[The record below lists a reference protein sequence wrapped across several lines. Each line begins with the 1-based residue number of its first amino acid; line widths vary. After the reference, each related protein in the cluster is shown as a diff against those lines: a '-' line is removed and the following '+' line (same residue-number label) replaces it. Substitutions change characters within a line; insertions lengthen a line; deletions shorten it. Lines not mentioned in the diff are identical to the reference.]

1 MIHLYIYFFYIPF
14 HYRLL
19 QDIEY
24 SSLCYTGNL
33 CWLLEFHLNTWVEIS
48 GRPFFFF
55 FHFLVCTMR
64 NFCPLENLSYLVLRG
79 VLQTSMLKDGLEASW
94 RLGEAPLGE
103 APSLRLAGPGPRGG
117 PPGQPWART
126 LSLSLLLPFPASLC
140 LTGRASVFSCGCF
153 PGSQELTFFW
163 GGCDQGA
170 VFVCVTH
177 THTSPGRMGPCR
189 PRLGDTS
196 RSWGRYQS
204 QGPEVPLGDLV
215 LPVGAKLWGSGV
227 GCWADRL
234 CFHLCETSPLGLWGS
249 GISGSSAH
257 SHFLAGWPWLP
268 SCPRSQWFPRGLWAK
283 KKKVEINYLK
293 LAALQSCKASYL
305 ILSQHLSVWVVLA
318 SPFFPQGSCTYIF
331 CLQVSFLS

>member
-1 MIHLYIYFFYIPF
+1 
-14 HYRLL
+14 
-19 QDIEY
+19 
-24 SSLCYTGNL
+24 
-33 CWLLEFHLNTWVEIS
+33 
-48 GRPFFFF
+48 
-55 FHFLVCTMR
+55 MR

-196 RSWGRYQS
+196 RSWGSYQS
-204 QGPEVPLGDLV
+204 QWPEVPLGDLV

-249 GISGSSAH
+249 GVSGSSAH

-283 KKKVEINYLK
+283 KKKGWNQLPQTCCSPK
-293 LAALQSCKASYL
+293 LQSFLLDLEPALKCLSGIGFT
-305 ILSQHLSVWVVLA
+305 ILSSGELYLYILLTSV
-318 SPFFPQGSCTYIF
+318 I
-331 CLQVSFLS
+331 SFLTQTADPINFNFVCITFCEPTF